1 MNRNCYRIIFNK
13 ARGMLMVVA
22 DIARSGRAGTSLSSR
37 TGYPHRQRICRVT
50 PLAFSLWLAS
60 GMVHSV
66 SAAGIVADHG
76 APGHQQPT
84 ITQTASG
91 IPQVNIQTP
100 SAG

>member
-1 MNRNCYRIIFNK
+1 
-13 ARGMLMVVA
+13 MVVA

-76 APGHQQPT
+76 APGHQQARPVLHGT
-84 ITQTASG
+84 SIRRNPRGDQPVVVT
-91 IPQVNIQTP
+91 
-100 SAG
+100 